1 MKYLL
6 LLVVLGVALM
16 WWLAGRR
23 RRTDAVQRKAEARPG
38 AGPGG
43 GKANAKGGGGPAEMV
58 ACAHCSVHL
67 PQPEALFDAA
77 GRPFCSEA
85 HRLAGPR
92 QPPG

>member
-1 MKYLL
+1 MKFLL

-23 RRTDAVQRKAEARPG
+23 RGPEAVQRKADPRAP
-38 AGPGG
+38 A
-43 GKANAKGGGGPAEMV
+43 GGPATMI
-58 ACAHCSVHL
+58 ACAHCGVHL
-67 PQPEALFDAA
+67 PRPDALFDAG

-92 QPPG
+92 PPQG

>member
-23 RRTDAVQRKAEARPG
+23 RGPGAVQRKPDAGSRK
-38 AGPGG
+38 AGP
-43 GKANAKGGGGPAEMV
+43 APMI
-58 ACAHCSVHL
+58 ACAHCALHL
-67 PQPEALFDAA
+67 PQPDALFDAA

-92 QPPG
+92 PPQA